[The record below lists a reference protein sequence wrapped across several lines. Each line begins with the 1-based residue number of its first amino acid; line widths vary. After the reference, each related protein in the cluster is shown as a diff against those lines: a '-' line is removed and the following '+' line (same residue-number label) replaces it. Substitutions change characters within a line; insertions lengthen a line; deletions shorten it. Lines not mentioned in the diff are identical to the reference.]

1 MVTNGSDHDATRM
14 TDAAVVAT
22 TAKSGGIKN
31 FFVAAYGFAG
41 FAKTAAESGINISD
55 RALVCTCVVERDSI
69 TTSTAAIMP
78 SEIRYDMFAETDI
91 LIFLTADGQ
100 ISTRI

>member
-1 MVTNGSDHDATRM
+1 
-14 TDAAVVAT
+14 
-22 TAKSGGIKN
+22 
-31 FFVAAYGFAG
+31 
-41 FAKTAAESGINISD
+41 
-55 RALVCTCVVERDSI
+55 
-69 TTSTAAIMP
+69 MP

>member
-1 MVTNGSDHDATRM
+1 MRCSC
-14 TDAAVVAT
+14 
-22 TAKSGGIKN
+22 S
-31 FFVAAYGFAG
+31 
-41 FAKTAAESGINISD
+41 TAAAEN
-55 RALVCTCVVERDSI
+55 LYFTN
-69 TTSTAAIMP
+69 AIMP